1 PLSASMA
8 LGMLLNGAAGD
19 TYDEIRD
26 MTGFAGM
33 TLTEVNEAYHGL
45 LELLVDLDPSVEVRL
60 ANSVWHREG
69 FTLSPAFSDTVRER
83 FEAELAG
90 LDFDSP
96 DAAATINAWVEER
109 TNGRIDGI
117 VESPID
123 PAAMLFLLNAVYFN
137 APWTEAFDP
146 DRTAP
151 RDFTLADGSVVQVPT
166 MVREEDGGPLSRA
179 GAHGWTAIEMPYGGQ
194 AYAMTVLLPQDPSSS
209 IDDLLPELDAAVWD
223 ELVSALA
230 QTGAGLEIPRFRISW
245 EAPLNPALQALGMV
259 EAFAPEANLDPLTGA
274 PNDLYV
280 HLVKQKTW
288 VDVHEEGTEAAA
300 VTSVEVRVTSA

>member
-179 GAHGWTAIEMPYGGQ
+179 GARRPRPGGGG
-194 AYAMTVLLPQDPSSS
+194 AAGSRRPPSRRRGRRGGRRR
-209 IDDLLPELDAAVWD
+209 PPAAPRGGRAAG
-223 ELVSALA
+223 SPRGGAA
-230 QTGAGLEIPRFRISW
+230 GGPPPPPAGGGGGGGGGAGPRGGGLR
-245 EAPLNPALQALGMV
+245 
-259 EAFAPEANLDPLTGA
+259 
-274 PNDLYV
+274 
-280 HLVKQKTW
+280 
-288 VDVHEEGTEAAA
+288 
-300 VTSVEVRVTSA
+300 RVV